1 MRWFPAFNYIEA
13 RMAQAHLFDP
23 LTENIAKFKQTPN
36 EETLSKITQILDG
49 LYVPHNLSLT
59 KSNDNS
65 LIIAYK
71 RYRSYASAVVTFNYL
86 GLGTSKDKYINNSE
100 YSYFDFS
107 NKPVKTEES
116 ENYQYDDY
124 EDYDI
129 EDPYDPYS
137 ATLWNLENNLT
148 VEDEL
153 KLFNISD
160 QELKDNLVFNNDPCG
175 RLRQIFCSEAK
186 ELQYYYDYLLGERR
200 NDIDWRTHT
209 FDDDRVRERIFEYD
223 HCDKDSTFSRR
234 SNQSQTVEQWA
245 QEQTTDKG
253 QAAPVFKLNDETKL
267 CYFQPV
273 ENSKDLLSWVK
284 LCDLFVVHGCLVSF
298 RRELYSKL
306 TRFEVFK
313 NERFGCTLRNF
324 DVNYYNQLREDAI
337 EAVNSFSELSAQV
350 NSSQASDPS
359 FLEKLSTASIML
371 YVRMSRYMDHFEY
384 VLSDVLEYECD
395 INDEY
400 SWSIT
405 CNFFNF
411 YSTYVAMLDNLSQL
425 TTSCVKAS
433 LTHDTNEVCDSISNL
448 AQSYEQE
455 VAKLPIRLYEAC
467 APYSSGFE
475 TAQDI
480 QVKNI
485 DFKSI
490 LQKVFGY
497 RDTLLSSHLP
507 IAAIVSF
514 RDDCSLTNKISHA
527 SDYEGQD
534 FSKILYRIEDNKD
547 IEPLSYLDS
556 FSLTVPTDDSVML
569 AHCLTLAV
577 DNINQFFIRTL
588 KHLGPTK
595 NYLAFDNWYKEDR
608 ELAELLYPKYQEL
621 LTNYNFRDLIYA
633 HKNCFSLLRIIIEHK
648 GFDGVD
654 ADVLSKEPYYASLN
668 DAISETIK
676 AFTFEIRNNQF
687 SEPLG
692 AALVLLDDELVKL
705 SNALINLQ
713 EDLPSEIQSI
723 LDSNTVVFSGVADY
737 NFKKSLHLVN
747 MARQF
752 FNLMLLKQ
760 LNKVELANAAR
771 DVLLLNSY
779 IALKRTA
786 LDCYCYANFETKES
800 FIAHMAYISCVPAV
814 ANFTLPSM
822 FGLEALKHLN
832 ALNGQANKSY
842 DLNEC
847 LSYPMVKEGLNE
859 YLLSQSLAVINYGTM
874 AVACELAI
882 YLCNAKTQKEL
893 KSSFDTINIAI
904 NAIKYIKQTK
914 SIDYLIS
921 KLSIILSEPLHFR
934 DLAQEVLELTQVL
947 AATIT
952 LLAPVSARCQSLSD
966 AEVLQPLQKML
977 EDLLTDPLKVLS
989 EMNLNQDLNKV
1000 ESLFNKDSFYYQA
1013 LSAEHFIESVRY
1025 YEYGPI
1031 GSLHCHIFGIE
1042 IAKLL
1047 SPTPNRVSQVLR
1059 DGRLTN
1065 CAKQSILNLLDK
1077 ETSKLYG
1084 EKLLKGLCCNLTT
1097 VQATTSSRAY
1107 ATDSLISQVLSFLA
1121 ESKTNTFML
1130 NKDMSDNKA
1139 HKADET
1145 LVYFALAEDTVDTV
1159 KTETKPDTSSE
1170 QLTQAENA
1178 VVAAEADAKTDA
1190 KPKAKSKSTRSKA
1203 KKADTSS
1210 EDLAQAES
1218 AVVASETETKADA
1231 KPKAKAKSTRSK
1243 AKKADTSS
1251 EDLDQAESAAV
1262 AAETAAKDDAKPK
1275 ADTKP
1280 KAKSTRS
1287 KAKKADTSSED
1298 LAQAENAVVAAET
1311 AAKDDAKPK
1320 TDSKP
1325 KAKAKSTSSKAKKA
1339 DTSIADGGHEYVLV
1353 DATDYGEDEDFFS
1366 GDTTSDVPLYSNKRD
1381 VLQAIKNSLKA
1392 HREAFDN
1399 AQDQNEKSMISR
1411 RLQIINDFLNK
1422 GIMLARGFHV
1432 SKAKFELFA
1441 EKIESLFLNT
1451 LHQGMKYQDVRA
1463 LTEIMLLFLQ
1473 YIELSQGA
1481 RNFNNGLSYLAKV
1494 KFEYIV
1500 SVIEP

>member
-36 EETLSKITQILDG
+36 EETLFKITQILDS

-137 ATLWNLENNLT
+137 ATLWDLENNLT

-153 KLFNISD
+153 KLFNITN

-186 ELQYYYDYLLGERR
+186 ELQYYYDYLLSERR

-223 HCDKDSTFSRR
+223 HCDKDSDFDEE

-245 QEQTTDKG
+245 QEQTTLKG
-253 QAAPVFKLNDETKL
+253 QEVPVFKLNDETKL

-337 EAVNSFSELSAQV
+337 AAVNSFNELSAQV

-359 FLEKLSTASIML
+359 FLQKLSTASIML
-371 YVRMSRYMDHFEY
+371 YTRMSRYMDHFEY

-405 CNFFNF
+405 CNFFNY
-411 YSTYVAMLDNLSQL
+411 YSTYVAMLDKLSQL
-425 TTSCVKAS
+425 TMSCVKAS
-433 LTHDTNEVCDSISNL
+433 LTHDTNEVCDCISSL

-507 IAAIVSF
+507 IAATVSF
-514 RDDCSLTNKISHA
+514 KDDCSLTNKISHS

-534 FSKILYRIEDNKD
+534 FSKILYLIEDNKD

-621 LTNYNFRDLIYA
+621 LTNYNFRDLIQA

-668 DAISETIK
+668 DTISETIK
-676 AFTFEIRNNQF
+676 AFTFEIRNNHF

-760 LNKVELANAAR
+760 LNQVELANAAL

-842 DLNEC
+842 ELNEC
-847 LSYPMVKEGLNE
+847 LGYPMVKEGLNE

-893 KSSFDTINIAI
+893 KSSFDTINIVI

-914 SIDYLIS
+914 NIDYLIS

-934 DLAQEVLELTQVL
+934 DLAQEVLELAQVL

-989 EMNLNQDLNKV
+989 EMNINQDLNKV
-1000 ESLFNKDSFYYQA
+1000 DIFGELSLFNKDSCYYQA
-1013 LSAEHFIESVRY
+1013 LSAEHFIESVRH

-1047 SPTPNRVSQVLR
+1047 SPTPNRVSPVLR

-1077 ETSKLYG
+1077 ETSELNK

-1097 VQATTSSRAY
+1097 VPATTSSRTY

-1121 ESKTNTFML
+1121 ESKTNTFKL
-1130 NKDMSDNKA
+1130 NKA

-1159 KTETKPDTSSE
+1159 ETKTKPDTSSE
-1170 QLTQAENA
+1170 DLAQAENA
-1178 VVAAEADAKTDA
+1178 VIAAETEAKADA
-1190 KPKAKSKSTRSKA
+1190 KPKANAKTKSTRSKA

-1210 EDLAQAES
+1210 EDLAQAEN
-1218 AVVASETETKADA
+1218 AVIAAETAAKADSKPKAKAKSTRSKAKKADATSDDLTQAENAAVASETAAKADA

-1251 EDLDQAESAAV
+1251 EDLAQAESAAV
-1262 AAETAAKDDAKPK
+1262 AADTAANDDVKPK
-1275 ADTKP
+1275 ADSKP
-1280 KAKSTRS
+1280 KAKAKSTRS
-1287 KAKKADTSSED
+1287 KAKKADTSS
-1298 LAQAENAVVAAET
+1298 
-1311 AAKDDAKPK
+1311 
-1320 TDSKP
+1320 
-1325 KAKAKSTSSKAKKA
+1325 
-1339 DTSIADGGHEYVLV
+1339 ADGGHEYVLV

-1366 GDTTSDVPLYSNKRD
+1366 GETTSDVPLYSNKRD
-1381 VLQAIKNSLKA
+1381 VLQAMKSFFKA
-1392 HREAFDN
+1392 HRAAFDN

-1441 EKIESLFLNT
+1441 EKIENLFLNT
-1451 LHQGMKYQDVRA
+1451 LYQGMKYQDVRA

-1473 YIELSQGA
+1473 YIELSQGD
-1481 RNFNNGLSYLAKV
+1481 RNFNNGLYYLAKAKV
-1494 KFEYIV
+1494 EYIV
-1500 SVIEP
+1500 SAIEP

>member
-23 LTENIAKFKQTPN
+23 LTENIVKFKQTPN
-36 EETLSKITQILDG
+36 EETLFKITQILDS

-71 RYRSYASAVVTFNYL
+71 RYRSYASAVVIFNYL

-137 ATLWNLENNLT
+137 ATLWDLENNLT

-223 HCDKDSTFSRR
+223 RCDKDSTFSRR
-234 SNQSQTVEQWA
+234 SNQSQTVAQWA

-337 EAVNSFSELSAQV
+337 AAVNSFNELSAQV

-507 IAAIVSF
+507 IAATVSF
-514 RDDCSLTNKISHA
+514 KDDCSLTNKISHA

-595 NYLAFDNWYKEDR
+595 NYLAFDNWYQEDR

-621 LTNYNFRDLIYA
+621 LTNYNFRDLIYS

-648 GFDGVD
+648 GLDGVD

-676 AFTFEIRNNQF
+676 AFTFEIRNNHF

-760 LNKVELANAAR
+760 LNQVELANDAR

-842 DLNEC
+842 ELNEC
-847 LSYPMVKEGLNE
+847 LGYPMVKEGLNE

-893 KSSFDTINIAI
+893 KSSFDTINMAI

-914 SIDYLIS
+914 NIAYLIS

-934 DLAQEVLELTQVL
+934 DLAQEVLELAQVL

-989 EMNLNQDLNKV
+989 DMNLNQDLNKF
-1000 ESLFNKDSFYYQA
+1000 ESLFNKDSCYYQA

-1077 ETSKLYG
+1077 ETSELNK

-1097 VQATTSSRAY
+1097 VPATTSSRTY
-1107 ATDSLISQVLSFLA
+1107 ATDSLLSQVLSFLA

-1145 LVYFALAEDTVDTV
+1145 LVYFAIAEDTVDTV
-1159 KTETKPDTSSE
+1159 KTETKPDTSNE
-1170 QLTQAENA
+1170 DLAQAESA
-1178 VVAAEADAKTDA
+1178 AVAAETAAKADT
-1190 KPKAKSKSTRSKA
+1190 KPKAKAKSTRSKA

-1218 AVVASETETKADA
+1218 AAVAAETAAKADA

-1251 EDLDQAESAAV
+1251 D
-1262 AAETAAKDDAKPK
+1262 
-1275 ADTKP
+1275 
-1280 KAKSTRS
+1280 
-1287 KAKKADTSSED
+1287 D
-1298 LAQAENAVVAAET
+1298 LATAENAVVASET
-1311 AAKDDAKPK
+1311 EAKADAKPK
-1320 TDSKP
+1320 ADSKP

-1366 GDTTSDVPLYSNKRD
+1366 VDTTADVQVYSNKRD

>member
-36 EETLSKITQILDG
+36 EETLFKITQILDG

-71 RYRSYASAVVTFNYL
+71 RYRSYASAVVIFNYL

-137 ATLWNLENNLT
+137 ATLWDLENNLT

-153 KLFNISD
+153 KLFNITN

-200 NDIDWRTHT
+200 NDIDWRAHT
-209 FDDDRVRERIFEYD
+209 FNDDRVRERIFEYD
-223 HCDKDSTFSRR
+223 RCDKDSTFSRR

-253 QAAPVFKLNDETKL
+253 QSAPVFKLNDEAKL
-267 CYFQPV
+267 CYFQPM
-273 ENSKDLLSWVK
+273 ENSEDLLSWVK

-425 TTSCVKAS
+425 TMSCVKAS

-507 IAAIVSF
+507 IAATVSF
-514 RDDCSLTNKISHA
+514 KDDCFLTNKISHA

-534 FSKILYRIEDNKD
+534 FSKILYLIEDNKD

-621 LTNYNFRDLIYA
+621 LTNYNFRDS
-633 HKNCFSLLRIIIEHK
+633 H
-648 GFDGVD
+648 
-654 ADVLSKEPYYASLN
+654 
-668 DAISETIK
+668 
-676 AFTFEIRNNQF
+676 
-687 SEPLG
+687 
-692 AALVLLDDELVKL
+692 
-705 SNALINLQ
+705 
-713 EDLPSEIQSI
+713 
-723 LDSNTVVFSGVADY
+723 
-737 NFKKSLHLVN
+737 
-747 MARQF
+747 
-752 FNLMLLKQ
+752 
-760 LNKVELANAAR
+760 
-771 DVLLLNSY
+771 
-779 IALKRTA
+779 
-786 LDCYCYANFETKES
+786 
-800 FIAHMAYISCVPAV
+800 
-814 ANFTLPSM
+814 
-822 FGLEALKHLN
+822 
-832 ALNGQANKSY
+832 
-842 DLNEC
+842 
-847 LSYPMVKEGLNE
+847 
-859 YLLSQSLAVINYGTM
+859 
-874 AVACELAI
+874 
-882 YLCNAKTQKEL
+882 
-893 KSSFDTINIAI
+893 
-904 NAIKYIKQTK
+904 
-914 SIDYLIS
+914 
-921 KLSIILSEPLHFR
+921 ILS
-934 DLAQEVLELTQVL
+934 
-947 AATIT
+947 
-952 LLAPVSARCQSLSD
+952 
-966 AEVLQPLQKML
+966 
-977 EDLLTDPLKVLS
+977 
-989 EMNLNQDLNKV
+989 
-1000 ESLFNKDSFYYQA
+1000 
-1013 LSAEHFIESVRY
+1013 
-1025 YEYGPI
+1025 
-1031 GSLHCHIFGIE
+1031 
-1042 IAKLL
+1042 
-1047 SPTPNRVSQVLR
+1047 
-1059 DGRLTN
+1059 
-1065 CAKQSILNLLDK
+1065 
-1077 ETSKLYG
+1077 
-1084 EKLLKGLCCNLTT
+1084 
-1097 VQATTSSRAY
+1097 
-1107 ATDSLISQVLSFLA
+1107 
-1121 ESKTNTFML
+1121 
-1130 NKDMSDNKA
+1130 
-1139 HKADET
+1139 
-1145 LVYFALAEDTVDTV
+1145 
-1159 KTETKPDTSSE
+1159 
-1170 QLTQAENA
+1170 
-1178 VVAAEADAKTDA
+1178 
-1190 KPKAKSKSTRSKA
+1190 
-1203 KKADTSS
+1203 
-1210 EDLAQAES
+1210 
-1218 AVVASETETKADA
+1218 
-1231 KPKAKAKSTRSK
+1231 
-1243 AKKADTSS
+1243 
-1251 EDLDQAESAAV
+1251 
-1262 AAETAAKDDAKPK
+1262 
-1275 ADTKP
+1275 
-1280 KAKSTRS
+1280 
-1287 KAKKADTSSED
+1287 
-1298 LAQAENAVVAAET
+1298 
-1311 AAKDDAKPK
+1311 
-1320 TDSKP
+1320 
-1325 KAKAKSTSSKAKKA
+1325 
-1339 DTSIADGGHEYVLV
+1339 
-1353 DATDYGEDEDFFS
+1353 
-1366 GDTTSDVPLYSNKRD
+1366 
-1381 VLQAIKNSLKA
+1381 
-1392 HREAFDN
+1392 
-1399 AQDQNEKSMISR
+1399 
-1411 RLQIINDFLNK
+1411 
-1422 GIMLARGFHV
+1422 
-1432 SKAKFELFA
+1432 
-1441 EKIESLFLNT
+1441 
-1451 LHQGMKYQDVRA
+1451 
-1463 LTEIMLLFLQ
+1463 
-1473 YIELSQGA
+1473 
-1481 RNFNNGLSYLAKV
+1481 
-1494 KFEYIV
+1494 
-1500 SVIEP
+1500 

>member
-23 LTENIAKFKQTPN
+23 LTENIVKFKQTPN
-36 EETLSKITQILDG
+36 EETLFKITQILDG

-71 RYRSYASAVVTFNYL
+71 RYRSYASAVVIFNYL

-137 ATLWNLENNLT
+137 ATLWDLENNLT

-153 KLFNISD
+153 KLFNITN

-223 HCDKDSTFSRR
+223 HCDKDSTFSCR

-253 QAAPVFKLNDETKL
+253 QEVPVFKLNDETKL
-267 CYFQPV
+267 CYFQPM
-273 ENSKDLLSWVK
+273 ENSEDLLSWVK

-337 EAVNSFSELSAQV
+337 AAVNSFNELSAQV

-359 FLEKLSTASIML
+359 FLQKLSTASIML

-411 YSTYVAMLDNLSQL
+411 YSTYVAMLDKLSQL

-433 LTHDTNEVCDSISNL
+433 LTHDTNEVCDCISSL

-507 IAAIVSF
+507 IAATVSF

-595 NYLAFDNWYKEDR
+595 NYLAFDNWYQEDR

-648 GFDGVD
+648 GLDGVN

-676 AFTFEIRNNQF
+676 AFTFEIRNNHF

-847 LSYPMVKEGLNE
+847 LGYPMVKEGLNE

-874 AVACELAI
+874 AIACELAI

-914 SIDYLIS
+914 NIDYLIS

-966 AEVLQPLQKML
+966 ADVLQPLQKML

-1077 ETSKLYG
+1077 ETSELNK

-1097 VQATTSSRAY
+1097 VPATTSSRTY
-1107 ATDSLISQVLSFLA
+1107 ATDSLLSQVLSFLA

-1145 LVYFALAEDTVDTV
+1145 LVYFALAEDTMDTV
-1159 KTETKPDTSSE
+1159 ETETKPDTS
-1170 QLTQAENA
+1170 N
-1178 VVAAEADAKTDA
+1178 
-1190 KPKAKSKSTRSKA
+1190 
-1203 KKADTSS
+1203 
-1210 EDLAQAES
+1210 EDLA
-1218 AVVASETETKADA
+1218 
-1231 KPKAKAKSTRSK
+1231 
-1243 AKKADTSS
+1243 
-1251 EDLDQAESAAV
+1251 QAESAAV
-1262 AAETAAKDDAKPK
+1262 AAETAAK

-1280 KAKSTRS
+1280 KAKAKAKSTRS

-1325 KAKAKSTSSKAKKA
+1325 KAKAKSTRSKAKKA

>member
-1 MRWFPAFNYIEA
+1 
-13 RMAQAHLFDP
+13 
-23 LTENIAKFKQTPN
+23 
-36 EETLSKITQILDG
+36 
-49 LYVPHNLSLT
+49 
-59 KSNDNS
+59 
-65 LIIAYK
+65 
-71 RYRSYASAVVTFNYL
+71 
-86 GLGTSKDKYINNSE
+86 
-100 YSYFDFS
+100 
-107 NKPVKTEES
+107 
-116 ENYQYDDY
+116 
-124 EDYDI
+124 
-129 EDPYDPYS
+129 
-137 ATLWNLENNLT
+137 
-148 VEDEL
+148 
-153 KLFNISD
+153 
-160 QELKDNLVFNNDPCG
+160 
-175 RLRQIFCSEAK
+175 
-186 ELQYYYDYLLGERR
+186 
-200 NDIDWRTHT
+200 
-209 FDDDRVRERIFEYD
+209 
-223 HCDKDSTFSRR
+223 
-234 SNQSQTVEQWA
+234 
-245 QEQTTDKG
+245 
-253 QAAPVFKLNDETKL
+253 
-267 CYFQPV
+267 
-273 ENSKDLLSWVK
+273 
-284 LCDLFVVHGCLVSF
+284 
-298 RRELYSKL
+298 
-306 TRFEVFK
+306 
-313 NERFGCTLRNF
+313 
-324 DVNYYNQLREDAI
+324 
-337 EAVNSFSELSAQV
+337 
-350 NSSQASDPS
+350 
-359 FLEKLSTASIML
+359 ML
-371 YVRMSRYMDHFEY
+371 YARMSRYMDHFEY

-395 INDEY
+395 INEEY

-411 YSTYVAMLDNLSQL
+411 YSTYVAMLDKLSQL

-433 LTHDTNEVCDSISNL
+433 LTHDTNEVCDCISSL

-490 LQKVFGY
+490 LQKIFGY

-507 IAAIVSF
+507 IAATVSF
-514 RDDCSLTNKISHA
+514 KDDCSFINKISHA

-534 FSKILYRIEDNKD
+534 FCKILYRIEDNKA

-668 DAISETIK
+668 DTISETIK
-676 AFTFEIRNNQF
+676 AFTFEIRNNHF

-752 FNLMLLKQ
+752 LNLMLLKQ
-760 LNKVELANAAR
+760 LNQVELANAAR

-832 ALNGQANKSY
+832 ALNGQANNSY
-842 DLNEC
+842 GINEC
-847 LSYPMVKEGLNE
+847 LGYPMVKEGLNE
-859 YLLSQSLAVINYGTM
+859 YLLSKSLAVINYGTM

-904 NAIKYIKQTK
+904 NAIRYIKQTK
-914 SIDYLIS
+914 NIDYLIH
-921 KLSIILSEPLHFR
+921 KFSIILSEPLHFR
-934 DLAQEVLELTQVL
+934 ELAQEVLELAQVL

-966 AEVLQPLQKML
+966 ADVLQPLQKML

-1000 ESLFNKDSFYYQA
+1000 ESLFNKDSCYYQA
-1013 LSAEHFIESVRY
+1013 LSAEHFIESVRH

-1031 GSLHCHIFGIE
+1031 GSLHCHIFGTE

-1047 SPTPNRVSQVLR
+1047 SPTPNRVGPVLQ

-1107 ATDSLISQVLSFLA
+1107 EIDSLLSQVLSSLA

-1170 QLTQAENA
+1170 DLAQAENA
-1178 VVAAEADAKTDA
+1178 VIAAEADAKADA
-1190 KPKAKSKSTRSKA
+1190 KPKA
-1203 KKADTSS
+1203 
-1210 EDLAQAES
+1210 
-1218 AVVASETETKADA
+1218 
-1231 KPKAKAKSTRSK
+1231 KAKAKSTRSK

-1251 EDLDQAESAAV
+1251 DDLATAENAV
-1262 AAETAAKDDAKPK
+1262 VASETEGK
-1275 ADTKP
+1275 ADAKP

-1287 KAKKADTSSED
+1287 KAKKADTSSDDLATAENAAVAAETAAKADARPKAKSTRSKAKKADNSSED
-1298 LAQAENAVVAAET
+1298 LAQAENAVDVAKTESKA
-1311 AAKDDAKPK
+1311 DA
-1320 TDSKP
+1320 KP

-1339 DTSIADGGHEYVLV
+1339 DTSSADGGHEYVLV
-1353 DATDYGEDEDFFS
+1353 DATDYGEE
-1366 GDTTSDVPLYSNKRD
+1366 
-1381 VLQAIKNSLKA
+1381 
-1392 HREAFDN
+1392 
-1399 AQDQNEKSMISR
+1399 
-1411 RLQIINDFLNK
+1411 
-1422 GIMLARGFHV
+1422 
-1432 SKAKFELFA
+1432 
-1441 EKIESLFLNT
+1441 
-1451 LHQGMKYQDVRA
+1451 
-1463 LTEIMLLFLQ
+1463 
-1473 YIELSQGA
+1473 
-1481 RNFNNGLSYLAKV
+1481 
-1494 KFEYIV
+1494 
-1500 SVIEP
+1500 

>member
-59 KSNDNS
+59 KINDNS

-71 RYRSYASAVVTFNYL
+71 RYRSYASAVVIFNYL
-86 GLGTSKDKYINNSE
+86 GLGTSKDKYFNNSE

-137 ATLWNLENNLT
+137 ATLWDLENNLT

-186 ELQYYYDYLLGERR
+186 ELQYYYDYLLSERR

-223 HCDKDSTFSRR
+223 HCDKDSDFDEE

-267 CYFQPV
+267 CYFQPM
-273 ENSKDLLSWVK
+273 ENSEDLLSWVK

-337 EAVNSFSELSAQV
+337 AAVNSFNELSAQV

-359 FLEKLSTASIML
+359 FLQKLSTASIML
-371 YVRMSRYMDHFEY
+371 YTRMSRYMDHFEY

-405 CNFFNF
+405 CNFFNY
-411 YSTYVAMLDNLSQL
+411 YSTYVAMLDKLSQL
-425 TTSCVKAS
+425 TMSCVKAS
-433 LTHDTNEVCDSISNL
+433 LTHDTNEVCDCISSL

-507 IAAIVSF
+507 IAATVSF
-514 RDDCSLTNKISHA
+514 RDDCFLTNKISHA

-534 FSKILYRIEDNKD
+534 FSKILYLIEDNKD

-621 LTNYNFRDLIYA
+621 LTNYNFRDLIYS
-633 HKNCFSLLRIIIEHK
+633 HKKCFSLLRIIIEHK
-648 GFDGVD
+648 GLDGVD

-676 AFTFEIRNNQF
+676 AFTFEIRNNHF

-760 LNKVELANAAR
+760 LNQVELANAAL

-800 FIAHMAYISCVPAV
+800 FIEHMAYISCVPAV

-847 LSYPMVKEGLNE
+847 LGYPMVKEGLNE

-893 KSSFDTINIAI
+893 KSSFDTINMAI

-914 SIDYLIS
+914 NIAYLIS

-934 DLAQEVLELTQVL
+934 DLAQEVLELAQVL

-989 EMNLNQDLNKV
+989 DMNLNQDLNKV
-1000 ESLFNKDSFYYQA
+1000 ESLFNKDSCYYQA

-1047 SPTPNRVSQVLR
+1047 SLTPNRVSPVLR

-1077 ETSKLYG
+1077 ETSELNK

-1097 VQATTSSRAY
+1097 VPATTSSRTY
-1107 ATDSLISQVLSFLA
+1107 ATDSLLSQVLSFLA
-1121 ESKTNTFML
+1121 ESKTNTFKL
-1130 NKDMSDNKA
+1130 NKA

-1159 KTETKPDTSSE
+1159 ETKTKPDTSSE

-1190 KPKAKSKSTRSKA
+1190 TPKAKAKSTRSKA

-1210 EDLAQAES
+1210 EDLAQAEN
-1218 AVVASETETKADA
+1218 AVIAAETAAKADSKPKAKAKSTRSKAKKADATSDDLTQAENAAVASETAAKADA

-1251 EDLDQAESAAV
+1251 EDLAQAESAAV
-1262 AAETAAKDDAKPK
+1262 AADTAANDDVKPK
-1275 ADTKP
+1275 ADSKP
-1280 KAKSTRS
+1280 KAKAKSTRS
-1287 KAKKADTSSED
+1287 KAKKADTSS
-1298 LAQAENAVVAAET
+1298 
-1311 AAKDDAKPK
+1311 
-1320 TDSKP
+1320 
-1325 KAKAKSTSSKAKKA
+1325 
-1339 DTSIADGGHEYVLV
+1339 ADGGHEYVLV

-1366 GDTTSDVPLYSNKRD
+1366 GETTSDVPLYSNKRD
-1381 VLQAIKNSLKA
+1381 VLQAMKSFFKA
-1392 HREAFDN
+1392 HRAAFDN

-1441 EKIESLFLNT
+1441 EKIENLFLNT
-1451 LHQGMKYQDVRA
+1451 LYQGMKYQDVRA

-1473 YIELSQGA
+1473 YIELSQGD
-1481 RNFNNGLSYLAKV
+1481 RNFNNGLYYLAKAKV
-1494 KFEYIV
+1494 EYIV
-1500 SVIEP
+1500 SAIEP

>member
-36 EETLSKITQILDG
+36 EETLFKITQILDG

-137 ATLWNLENNLT
+137 ATLWDLENNLT

-186 ELQYYYDYLLGERR
+186 ELQYYYDYLLSERR

-267 CYFQPV
+267 CYFQPM
-273 ENSKDLLSWVK
+273 ENSEDLLSWVK

-337 EAVNSFSELSAQV
+337 AAVNSFNELSAQV

-359 FLEKLSTASIML
+359 FLQKLSTASIML

-405 CNFFNF
+405 CNFFNY
-411 YSTYVAMLDNLSQL
+411 YSTYVAMLDKLSQL

-621 LTNYNFRDLIYA
+621 LTNYNFRDLIYS

-668 DAISETIK
+668 DGLSETIK
-676 AFTFEIRNNQF
+676 AFTFEIRNNHF

-760 LNKVELANAAR
+760 LNQVELANAAR

-893 KSSFDTINIAI
+893 KSSFDTINIVI

-966 AEVLQPLQKML
+966 ADVLQPLQKML

-1000 ESLFNKDSFYYQA
+1000 ESLFNKDSCYYQA

-1047 SPTPNRVSQVLR
+1047 SPTPNRVSPVLQ

-1077 ETSKLYG
+1077 ETSELNK

-1097 VQATTSSRAY
+1097 VPATTSSRTY
-1107 ATDSLISQVLSFLA
+1107 ATDSLLSQVLSFLA

-1190 KPKAKSKSTRSKA
+1190 TPKAKAKSTRSKA

-1218 AVVASETETKADA
+1218 AVIAAETEGKADA

-1251 EDLDQAESAAV
+1251 EDLAQAESAAV
-1262 AAETAAKDDAKPK
+1262 ADETAAK

-1280 KAKSTRS
+1280 KAKAKSTRS

-1298 LAQAENAVVAAET
+1298 LAQAESAAVAAET

-1325 KAKAKSTSSKAKKA
+1325 KVKAKSTRSKAKKA

-1366 GDTTSDVPLYSNKRD
+1366 VDTTADVQVYSDKRD
-1381 VLQAIKNSLKA
+1381 VLKAMKNFFKA
-1392 HREAFDN
+1392 HRAAFDN

-1411 RLQIINDFLNK
+1411 RLQIINDFLNE

-1451 LHQGMKYQDVRA
+1451 LYQGMKYQDVRA

>member
-71 RYRSYASAVVTFNYL
+71 RYRSYASAVVIFNYL

-137 ATLWNLENNLT
+137 ATLWDLENNLT

-153 KLFNISD
+153 KLFNITN

-223 HCDKDSTFSRR
+223 HCDKDSTFSCR

-253 QAAPVFKLNDETKL
+253 QEVPVFKLNDETKL
-267 CYFQPV
+267 CYFQPM
-273 ENSKDLLSWVK
+273 ENSEDLLSWVK

-337 EAVNSFSELSAQV
+337 TAVNSFSELSAQV

-507 IAAIVSF
+507 IAATVSF
-514 RDDCSLTNKISHA
+514 KDDCSLINKISHA

-668 DAISETIK
+668 DTISETIK
-676 AFTFEIRNNQF
+676 AFTFEIRNNHF

-760 LNKVELANAAR
+760 LNQVELANDAR

-800 FIAHMAYISCVPAV
+800 FIEHMAYISCVPAV

-847 LSYPMVKEGLNE
+847 LGYPMVKEGLNE

-1000 ESLFNKDSFYYQA
+1000 DIFGELSLFNKDSCYYQD
-1013 LSAEHFIESVRY
+1013 LSAEHFIESMRH

-1047 SPTPNRVSQVLR
+1047 SPTPNRVSPVLR

-1077 ETSKLYG
+1077 ETSELNK

-1097 VQATTSSRAY
+1097 VPATTSSRTY

-1121 ESKTNTFML
+1121 ESKTNTFKL
-1130 NKDMSDNKA
+1130 NKA

-1159 KTETKPDTSSE
+1159 ETKTKPDTSSE
-1170 QLTQAENA
+1170 DLAQAENA
-1178 VVAAEADAKTDA
+1178 VIAAETEAKADA
-1190 KPKAKSKSTRSKA
+1190 KPKAKTKSTSSKA

-1210 EDLAQAES
+1210 EGLAQAEN
-1218 AVVASETETKADA
+1218 AAVASETAAKADA

-1251 EDLDQAESAAV
+1251 EDLAQAESAAV

-1275 ADTKP
+1275 ADSKP
-1280 KAKSTRS
+1280 KAKAKAKSTRS
-1287 KAKKADTSSED
+1287 KAKKADTSS
-1298 LAQAENAVVAAET
+1298 
-1311 AAKDDAKPK
+1311 
-1320 TDSKP
+1320 
-1325 KAKAKSTSSKAKKA
+1325 
-1339 DTSIADGGHEYVLV
+1339 ADGGHEYVLV

-1366 GDTTSDVPLYSNKRD
+1366 VDNTADVQVYSDKRD
-1381 VLQAIKNSLKA
+1381 VLKAMKNFFKA
-1392 HREAFDN
+1392 HRAAFDN
-1399 AQDQNEKSMISR
+1399 AQGQNEKSMISR

-1441 EKIESLFLNT
+1441 EKIENLFLNT
-1451 LHQGMKYQDVRA
+1451 LYQGMKYQDVRA

-1473 YIELSQGA
+1473 YIELSQGD
-1481 RNFNNGLSYLAKV
+1481 RNFNNGLYYLAKAKV
-1494 KFEYIV
+1494 EYIV
-1500 SVIEP
+1500 SAIEP

>member
-1 MRWFPAFNYIEA
+1 M
-13 RMAQAHLFDP
+13 
-23 LTENIAKFKQTPN
+23 
-36 EETLSKITQILDG
+36 
-49 LYVPHNLSLT
+49 
-59 KSNDNS
+59 
-65 LIIAYK
+65 
-71 RYRSYASAVVTFNYL
+71 
-86 GLGTSKDKYINNSE
+86 
-100 YSYFDFS
+100 
-107 NKPVKTEES
+107 
-116 ENYQYDDY
+116 
-124 EDYDI
+124 
-129 EDPYDPYS
+129 
-137 ATLWNLENNLT
+137 
-148 VEDEL
+148 
-153 KLFNISD
+153 
-160 QELKDNLVFNNDPCG
+160 
-175 RLRQIFCSEAK
+175 
-186 ELQYYYDYLLGERR
+186 
-200 NDIDWRTHT
+200 
-209 FDDDRVRERIFEYD
+209 
-223 HCDKDSTFSRR
+223 
-234 SNQSQTVEQWA
+234 
-245 QEQTTDKG
+245 
-253 QAAPVFKLNDETKL
+253 
-267 CYFQPV
+267 
-273 ENSKDLLSWVK
+273 
-284 LCDLFVVHGCLVSF
+284 
-298 RRELYSKL
+298 
-306 TRFEVFK
+306 
-313 NERFGCTLRNF
+313 
-324 DVNYYNQLREDAI
+324 
-337 EAVNSFSELSAQV
+337 
-350 NSSQASDPS
+350 
-359 FLEKLSTASIML
+359 
-371 YVRMSRYMDHFEY
+371 
-384 VLSDVLEYECD
+384 
-395 INDEY
+395 
-400 SWSIT
+400 
-405 CNFFNF
+405 
-411 YSTYVAMLDNLSQL
+411 
-425 TTSCVKAS
+425 
-433 LTHDTNEVCDSISNL
+433 
-448 AQSYEQE
+448 
-455 VAKLPIRLYEAC
+455 
-467 APYSSGFE
+467 
-475 TAQDI
+475 
-480 QVKNI
+480 
-485 DFKSI
+485 
-490 LQKVFGY
+490 
-497 RDTLLSSHLP
+497 
-507 IAAIVSF
+507 
-514 RDDCSLTNKISHA
+514 
-527 SDYEGQD
+527 
-534 FSKILYRIEDNKD
+534 
-547 IEPLSYLDS
+547 
-556 FSLTVPTDDSVML
+556 
-569 AHCLTLAV
+569 
-577 DNINQFFIRTL
+577 
-588 KHLGPTK
+588 
-595 NYLAFDNWYKEDR
+595 
-608 ELAELLYPKYQEL
+608 
-621 LTNYNFRDLIYA
+621 
-633 HKNCFSLLRIIIEHK
+633 
-648 GFDGVD
+648 
-654 ADVLSKEPYYASLN
+654 
-668 DAISETIK
+668 
-676 AFTFEIRNNQF
+676 
-687 SEPLG
+687 
-692 AALVLLDDELVKL
+692 
-705 SNALINLQ
+705 
-713 EDLPSEIQSI
+713 
-723 LDSNTVVFSGVADY
+723 
-737 NFKKSLHLVN
+737 HLVN

-752 FNLMLLKQ
+752 LNLMLLKQ
-760 LNKVELANAAR
+760 LNQVELANAAR

-800 FIAHMAYISCVPAV
+800 FIEHMAYISCVPAV

-847 LSYPMVKEGLNE
+847 LGYPMVKEGLNE

-893 KSSFDTINIAI
+893 KSSFDTINMAI

-914 SIDYLIS
+914 NIAYLIS

-934 DLAQEVLELTQVL
+934 DLAQEVLELAQVL

-966 AEVLQPLQKML
+966 ADVLQPLQKML

-1000 ESLFNKDSFYYQA
+1000 DIFGELSLFNKDSCYYQA
-1013 LSAEHFIESVRY
+1013 LSAEHFIESVRH

-1047 SPTPNRVSQVLR
+1047 SPTPNRVSPVLR

-1077 ETSKLYG
+1077 ETSELNK

-1097 VQATTSSRAY
+1097 VPATTSSRTY

-1190 KPKAKSKSTRSKA
+1190 TPKAKAKSTRSKA

-1218 AVVASETETKADA
+1218 AVIAAETAAKADAKPKAKSKSARSKAKKADTSSEDLAQAESAAVAAETAAKDDA

-1251 EDLDQAESAAV
+1251 EDLAQAESAAV
-1262 AAETAAKDDAKPK
+1262 AAETAAKDDVKPK
-1275 ADTKP
+1275 ADSKP
-1280 KAKSTRS
+1280 KAKAKAKSTRS
-1287 KAKKADTSSED
+1287 KAKKADTSS
-1298 LAQAENAVVAAET
+1298 
-1311 AAKDDAKPK
+1311 
-1320 TDSKP
+1320 
-1325 KAKAKSTSSKAKKA
+1325 
-1339 DTSIADGGHEYVLV
+1339 ADGGHEYVLV

-1366 GDTTSDVPLYSNKRD
+1366 VDTTADVQVYSNKRD
-1381 VLQAIKNSLKA
+1381 VLKAMKNSLKA

-1411 RLQIINDFLNK
+1411 RLQIINDFLNE

-1432 SKAKFELFA
+1432 SKAKFELFV

>member
-23 LTENIAKFKQTPN
+23 LTENIVKFKQTPN

-71 RYRSYASAVVTFNYL
+71 RYRSYASAVVIFNYL

-137 ATLWNLENNLT
+137 ATLWDLENNLT

-153 KLFNISD
+153 KLFNITN

-253 QAAPVFKLNDETKL
+253 QEVPVFKLNDETKL
-267 CYFQPV
+267 CYFQPM
-273 ENSKDLLSWVK
+273 ENSEDLLSWVK

-337 EAVNSFSELSAQV
+337 AAVNSFNELSAQV

-359 FLEKLSTASIML
+359 FLQKLSTASIML

-507 IAAIVSF
+507 IAATVSF

-595 NYLAFDNWYKEDR
+595 NYLAFDNWYQEDR

-648 GFDGVD
+648 GLDGVN

-668 DAISETIK
+668 DTISETIK
-676 AFTFEIRNNQF
+676 AFTFEIRNNHF

-760 LNKVELANAAR
+760 LNQVELANAAR

-842 DLNEC
+842 ELNEC
-847 LSYPMVKEGLNE
+847 LGYPMVKEGLNE

-893 KSSFDTINIAI
+893 KSSFDTINMAI

-914 SIDYLIS
+914 NIAYLIS

-989 EMNLNQDLNKV
+989 DMNLNQDLNKV

-1047 SPTPNRVSQVLR
+1047 SPTPNRVSPVLR

-1077 ETSKLYG
+1077 ETSELNK

-1097 VQATTSSRAY
+1097 VPATTSSRTY
-1107 ATDSLISQVLSFLA
+1107 ATDSLLSQVLSFLA

-1145 LVYFALAEDTVDTV
+1145 LVYFALAEDTMDTV
-1159 KTETKPDTSSE
+1159 ETETKPDTSNE
-1170 QLTQAENA
+1170 DLAQAESA
-1178 VVAAEADAKTDA
+1178 AVAAETAAKADT
-1190 KPKAKSKSTRSKA
+1190 KPKAKAKSTRSKA

-1218 AVVASETETKADA
+1218 A
-1231 KPKAKAKSTRSK
+1231 
-1243 AKKADTSS
+1243 
-1251 EDLDQAESAAV
+1251 AV
-1262 AAETAAKDDAKPK
+1262 ADETAAK

-1325 KAKAKSTSSKAKKA
+1325 KAKAKAKSTRSKAKKA

>member
-36 EETLSKITQILDG
+36 EETLFKITQILDG

-59 KSNDNS
+59 KINDNS
-65 LIIAYK
+65 LIFAYK
-71 RYRSYASAVVTFNYL
+71 RYRSYASAVVIFNYL

-137 ATLWNLENNLT
+137 ATLWDLENNLT

-153 KLFNISD
+153 KLFNITN

-223 HCDKDSTFSRR
+223 RCDKDSTFSRR

-253 QAAPVFKLNDETKL
+253 QAAPFFKLNDETKL
-267 CYFQPV
+267 CYFQPM
-273 ENSKDLLSWVK
+273 ENSEDLLSWVK

-433 LTHDTNEVCDSISNL
+433 LTHDTNEVCDCISSL

-497 RDTLLSSHLP
+497 RDTLLNSHLP
-507 IAAIVSF
+507 IAATVSF
-514 RDDCSLTNKISHA
+514 RDDCFLTNKISHA

-534 FSKILYRIEDNKD
+534 FSKILYLIEDNKD

-621 LTNYNFRDLIYA
+621 LTNYNFRDLIQA

-668 DAISETIK
+668 DTISETIK
-676 AFTFEIRNNQF
+676 AFTFEIRNNHF

-752 FNLMLLKQ
+752 LNLMLLKQ
-760 LNKVELANAAR
+760 LNQVELANAAR
-771 DVLLLNSY
+771 DVLLSNSY

-800 FIAHMAYISCVPAV
+800 FIEHMAYISCVPAV

-914 SIDYLIS
+914 NIDYLIS

-934 DLAQEVLELTQVL
+934 DLAQEVLELAQVL

-989 EMNLNQDLNKV
+989 DMNLNQDLNKV

-1077 ETSKLYG
+1077 ETSELNK

-1097 VQATTSSRAY
+1097 VPATTSSRTY
-1107 ATDSLISQVLSFLA
+1107 ATDSLLSQVLSFLA
-1121 ESKTNTFML
+1121 ESKTNTFKL
-1130 NKDMSDNKA
+1130 KIDKADNKA

-1145 LVYFALAEDTVDTV
+1145 LVYFALAEDTMDTV
-1159 KTETKPDTSSE
+1159 ETETKPDTSNE
-1170 QLTQAENA
+1170 DLAQAESA
-1178 VVAAEADAKTDA
+1178 AVAAETAAKADT
-1190 KPKAKSKSTRSKA
+1190 KPKAKAKSTRSKA

-1218 AVVASETETKADA
+1218 AAVAAETAAKDDA

-1251 EDLDQAESAAV
+1251 EDLAQAESAAV
-1262 AAETAAKDDAKPK
+1262 AAETAAKDDVKPK
-1275 ADTKP
+1275 A
-1280 KAKSTRS
+1280 
-1287 KAKKADTSSED
+1287 
-1298 LAQAENAVVAAET
+1298 
-1311 AAKDDAKPK
+1311 
-1320 TDSKP
+1320 DSKP

-1422 GIMLARGFHV
+1422 GIILARGFHV

>member
-23 LTENIAKFKQTPN
+23 LTENIVKFKQTPN

-153 KLFNISD
+153 KLFNITN

-223 HCDKDSTFSRR
+223 HCDKDSTFSCR

-359 FLEKLSTASIML
+359 FLQKLSTASIML

-405 CNFFNF
+405 SNFFNF

-497 RDTLLSSHLP
+497 RDNLLSSHLP
-507 IAAIVSF
+507 IAATVSF
-514 RDDCSLTNKISHA
+514 NDDCSLINKISHA

-595 NYLAFDNWYKEDR
+595 NYLAFDNWYQEDR

-668 DAISETIK
+668 DTISETIK
-676 AFTFEIRNNQF
+676 AFTFEIRNNHF

-800 FIAHMAYISCVPAV
+800 FIEHMAYISCVPAV

-893 KSSFDTINIAI
+893 KSSFDTINMAI

-914 SIDYLIS
+914 NIAYLIS

-1047 SPTPNRVSQVLR
+1047 SPTPNRVSPVLR

-1107 ATDSLISQVLSFLA
+1107 ATDSLISQVLSLLA

-1178 VVAAEADAKTDA
+1178 VVAAEADAKADA

-1218 AVVASETETKADA
+1218 AVIAAETEGKADA

-1251 EDLDQAESAAV
+1251 EDLAQAESAAV

-1275 ADTKP
+1275 A

-1298 LAQAENAVVAAET
+1298 LAQAESAAVAAET
-1311 AAKDDAKPK
+1311 AAKDDVKPK
-1320 TDSKP
+1320 ADSKP

-1451 LHQGMKYQDVRA
+1451 LYQGMKYQDVRA

>member
-36 EETLSKITQILDG
+36 EETLSKITQILDS

-59 KSNDNS
+59 KSNDSS

-137 ATLWNLENNLT
+137 ATLWDLENNLT

-153 KLFNISD
+153 KLFNITN

-223 HCDKDSTFSRR
+223 HCDIDSTFSRR

-267 CYFQPV
+267 CYFQPM
-273 ENSKDLLSWVK
+273 ENSEDLLSWVK

-337 EAVNSFSELSAQV
+337 AAVNSFNELSAQV

-359 FLEKLSTASIML
+359 FLQKLSTASIML
-371 YVRMSRYMDHFEY
+371 YTRMSRYMDHFEY

-405 CNFFNF
+405 CNFFNY

-480 QVKNI
+480 QVMNI

-497 RDTLLSSHLP
+497 RDTLLCSHLP
-507 IAAIVSF
+507 IAATVSF
-514 RDDCSLTNKISHA
+514 KDDCSLINKISHA

-534 FSKILYRIEDNKD
+534 FSKILYLIEDNKD

-621 LTNYNFRDLIYA
+621 LTNYNFRDLIQA

-648 GFDGVD
+648 GLDGVD

-668 DAISETIK
+668 DTISETLE
-676 AFTFEIRNNQF
+676 AFTFEIRNNHF

-752 FNLMLLKQ
+752 LNLMLLKQ
-760 LNKVELANAAR
+760 LNQVELANASR

-847 LSYPMVKEGLNE
+847 LGYPMVKEGLNE
-859 YLLSQSLAVINYGTM
+859 YLLSKSLAVINYGTM

-893 KSSFDTINIAI
+893 KSSFDTINMAI

-914 SIDYLIS
+914 NIDYLIG

-934 DLAQEVLELTQVL
+934 DLAQEVLELAQVL

-1000 ESLFNKDSFYYQA
+1000 DIFGELSLFNKDSCYYQD
-1013 LSAEHFIESVRY
+1013 LSAEHFIESVRH

-1047 SPTPNRVSQVLR
+1047 SPTPNRVSPVLR

-1077 ETSKLYG
+1077 ETSELNK

-1097 VQATTSSRAY
+1097 VPATTSSRTY

-1121 ESKTNTFML
+1121 ESKTNTFKL
-1130 NKDMSDNKA
+1130 NKA

-1159 KTETKPDTSSE
+1159 ETKTKPDTSSE
-1170 QLTQAENA
+1170 DLAQAENA
-1178 VVAAEADAKTDA
+1178 VIAAETEAKADA

-1203 KKADTSS
+1203 KKADATSD
-1210 EDLAQAES
+1210 DLTQAEN
-1218 AVVASETETKADA
+1218 AAVASETAAKADA

-1251 EDLDQAESAAV
+1251 EDLAQAESAAV

-1275 ADTKP
+1275 AD
-1280 KAKSTRS
+1280 
-1287 KAKKADTSSED
+1287 
-1298 LAQAENAVVAAET
+1298 
-1311 AAKDDAKPK
+1311 
-1320 TDSKP
+1320 SKP

-1339 DTSIADGGHEYVLV
+1339 DTSSADGGHEYVLV

-1366 GDTTSDVPLYSNKRD
+1366 VDNTADVQVYSDKRD
-1381 VLQAIKNSLKA
+1381 VLKAMKNFFKA
-1392 HREAFDN
+1392 HRAAFDN
-1399 AQDQNEKSMISR
+1399 AQGQNEKSMISR
-1411 RLQIINDFLNK
+1411 RLQIINDFLNE

-1441 EKIESLFLNT
+1441 EKIENLFLNT
-1451 LHQGMKYQDVRA
+1451 LYQGMKYQDVRA

-1473 YIELSQGA
+1473 YIELSQGD
-1481 RNFNNGLSYLAKV
+1481 RNFNNGLYYLAKAKV
-1494 KFEYIV
+1494 EYIV
-1500 SVIEP
+1500 SAIEP

>member
-1 MRWFPAFNYIEA
+1 
-13 RMAQAHLFDP
+13 
-23 LTENIAKFKQTPN
+23 
-36 EETLSKITQILDG
+36 
-49 LYVPHNLSLT
+49 
-59 KSNDNS
+59 
-65 LIIAYK
+65 
-71 RYRSYASAVVTFNYL
+71 
-86 GLGTSKDKYINNSE
+86 
-100 YSYFDFS
+100 
-107 NKPVKTEES
+107 
-116 ENYQYDDY
+116 
-124 EDYDI
+124 
-129 EDPYDPYS
+129 
-137 ATLWNLENNLT
+137 
-148 VEDEL
+148 
-153 KLFNISD
+153 
-160 QELKDNLVFNNDPCG
+160 
-175 RLRQIFCSEAK
+175 
-186 ELQYYYDYLLGERR
+186 
-200 NDIDWRTHT
+200 
-209 FDDDRVRERIFEYD
+209 
-223 HCDKDSTFSRR
+223 
-234 SNQSQTVEQWA
+234 
-245 QEQTTDKG
+245 
-253 QAAPVFKLNDETKL
+253 
-267 CYFQPV
+267 
-273 ENSKDLLSWVK
+273 
-284 LCDLFVVHGCLVSF
+284 
-298 RRELYSKL
+298 
-306 TRFEVFK
+306 
-313 NERFGCTLRNF
+313 
-324 DVNYYNQLREDAI
+324 
-337 EAVNSFSELSAQV
+337 
-350 NSSQASDPS
+350 
-359 FLEKLSTASIML
+359 
-371 YVRMSRYMDHFEY
+371 
-384 VLSDVLEYECD
+384 
-395 INDEY
+395 
-400 SWSIT
+400 
-405 CNFFNF
+405 
-411 YSTYVAMLDNLSQL
+411 
-425 TTSCVKAS
+425 
-433 LTHDTNEVCDSISNL
+433 
-448 AQSYEQE
+448 
-455 VAKLPIRLYEAC
+455 
-467 APYSSGFE
+467 
-475 TAQDI
+475 
-480 QVKNI
+480 
-485 DFKSI
+485 
-490 LQKVFGY
+490 
-497 RDTLLSSHLP
+497 
-507 IAAIVSF
+507 
-514 RDDCSLTNKISHA
+514 
-527 SDYEGQD
+527 
-534 FSKILYRIEDNKD
+534 
-547 IEPLSYLDS
+547 
-556 FSLTVPTDDSVML
+556 ML

-859 YLLSQSLAVINYGTM
+859 YLLSKSLAVINYGTM

-893 KSSFDTINIAI
+893 KSSFDTINIVI

-1000 ESLFNKDSFYYQA
+1000 ESLFNKDSCYYQA
-1013 LSAEHFIESVRY
+1013 LSAEHFIESVRH

-1031 GSLHCHIFGIE
+1031 GSLHCHIFGVE

-1047 SPTPNRVSQVLR
+1047 SPTPNRVSPVLR

-1107 ATDSLISQVLSFLA
+1107 ATDSLISQVLSLLA

-1145 LVYFALAEDTVDTV
+1145 LVNFALAEDTVDTV

-1190 KPKAKSKSTRSKA
+1190 TPKAKAKSTRSKA

-1218 AVVASETETKADA
+1218 AVIAAETAAKADA
-1231 KPKAKAKSTRSK
+1231 KPKAKSKSARSK

-1251 EDLDQAESAAV
+1251 DDLATAENAV
-1262 AAETAAKDDAKPK
+1262 VADETAAN

-1298 LAQAENAVVAAET
+1298 LAQAESAAVAAET

-1325 KAKAKSTSSKAKKA
+1325 KAKAKAKSTSSKAKKA

>member
-36 EETLSKITQILDG
+36 EETLFKITQILDG

-137 ATLWNLENNLT
+137 ATLWDLENNLT

-153 KLFNISD
+153 KLFNITN

-223 HCDKDSTFSRR
+223 HCDKDSTFSCR

-267 CYFQPV
+267 CYFQPM

-337 EAVNSFSELSAQV
+337 AAVNSFSELSAQV

-359 FLEKLSTASIML
+359 FLQKLSTASIML

-405 CNFFNF
+405 SNFFNF

-595 NYLAFDNWYKEDR
+595 NYLAFDNWYQEDR
-608 ELAELLYPKYQEL
+608 ELAELIYPKYQEL
-621 LTNYNFRDLIYA
+621 LTNYNFRDLIQA

-648 GFDGVD
+648 GLDGVD

-668 DAISETIK
+668 DTISETIK
-676 AFTFEIRNNQF
+676 AFTFEIRNNHF

-723 LDSNTVVFSGVADY
+723 LDSNTAVFSGVADY

-760 LNKVELANAAR
+760 LNQVELANAAR

-800 FIAHMAYISCVPAV
+800 FIEHMAYISCVPAV

-842 DLNEC
+842 ELNEC
-847 LSYPMVKEGLNE
+847 LGYPMVKEGLNE

-893 KSSFDTINIAI
+893 KSSFDTINIVI

-914 SIDYLIS
+914 NIDYLIS
-921 KLSIILSEPLHFR
+921 NLSIILSEPLHFR

-989 EMNLNQDLNKV
+989 DMNLNQDLNKV
-1000 ESLFNKDSFYYQA
+1000 DICGELSLFNKDSCYYQA
-1013 LSAEHFIESVRY
+1013 LSAEHFIESVRH

-1047 SPTPNRVSQVLR
+1047 SPTPNRVSPVLR

-1097 VQATTSSRAY
+1097 VQATISSRAY

-1121 ESKTNTFML
+1121 ESKTNTFKL
-1130 NKDMSDNKA
+1130 KIDKADN
-1139 HKADET
+1139 KADET

-1178 VVAAEADAKTDA
+1178 VVAAEADAKADA
-1190 KPKAKSKSTRSKA
+1190 KPKAKAKSTRSKA

-1218 AVVASETETKADA
+1218 AAVAAEAAAKADA

-1251 EDLDQAESAAV
+1251 EDLAQAESAAV
-1262 AAETAAKDDAKPK
+1262 ADETAAK

-1325 KAKAKSTSSKAKKA
+1325 KAKAKSTRSKAKKA

>member
-23 LTENIAKFKQTPN
+23 LTESFAKFKQTPN
-36 EETLSKITQILDG
+36 EETLFKITQILDS

-71 RYRSYASAVVTFNYL
+71 SYRSYASAVVIFNYL
-86 GLGTSKDKYINNSE
+86 GLGNSRSNYINSSE
-100 YSYFDFS
+100 YSYSDFS
-107 NKPVKTEES
+107 NKPVQAEES
-116 ENYQYDDY
+116 ENYEYDDY
-124 EDYDI
+124 ED
-129 EDPYDPYS
+129 PYDPES
-137 ATLWNLENNLT
+137 APLWNLENMLS

-153 KLFNISD
+153 KLFNITD
-160 QELKDNLVFNNDPCG
+160 QELKDNLVFNNDLCG
-175 RLRQIFCSEAK
+175 RLRQIFCSEAS
-186 ELQYYYDYLLGERR
+186 ELQYTHDFSLGEKGSDEFWCDASF
-200 NDIDWRTHT
+200 NDETA
-209 FDDDRVRERIFEYD
+209 RVNIFEYD
-223 HCDKDSTFSRR
+223 RCDEDSDFDEE

-267 CYFQPV
+267 CYFQPM

-298 RRELYSKL
+298 RREFYSKL
-306 TRFEVFK
+306 TRLEVFK
-313 NERFGCTLRNF
+313 NERYGCTLRNL

-337 EAVNSFSELSAQV
+337 EAANSFNELSAQV

-359 FLEKLSTASIML
+359 FLQKLSTASIML
-371 YVRMSRYMDHFEY
+371 YARMSRYMDHFEY

-411 YSTYVAMLDNLSQL
+411 YSTYVAMLDKLSQL

-433 LTHDTNEVCDSISNL
+433 LTHDTNEVCDCISSL

-507 IAAIVSF
+507 IAATVSF
-514 RDDCSLTNKISHA
+514 KDNCSFINKISHA

-534 FSKILYRIEDNKD
+534 FSKTLYRIEDNKAM
-547 IEPLSYLDS
+547 EPLSYLDS
-556 FSLTVPTDDSVML
+556 FSLTVPTDDSVIL

-595 NYLAFDNWYKEDR
+595 NYLAFDNWYQEDR

-621 LTNYNFRDLIYA
+621 LTNYNFRDLINS

-648 GFDGVD
+648 GLDGVD

-668 DAISETIK
+668 DTISETIK
-676 AFTFEIRNNQF
+676 AFTFEIRNNHF

-692 AALVLLDDELVKL
+692 AALVLLDNELVKL

-723 LDSNTVVFSGVADY
+723 LDSNTVVLSGVADY
-737 NFKKSLHLVN
+737 NFKKSLQLLN
-747 MARQF
+747 MAKQF
-752 FNLMLLKQ
+752 YNFMLLKQ
-760 LNKVELANAAR
+760 LNQVELANAAR

-800 FIAHMAYISCVPAV
+800 FIEHMAYISCVPAV

-847 LSYPMVKEGLNE
+847 LGYPMVKEGLNE

-893 KSSFDTINIAI
+893 KSSFDTINIVI

-914 SIDYLIS
+914 NIDYLFS

-934 DLAQEVLELTQVL
+934 DLAQEVLELAQVL

-1013 LSAEHFIESVRY
+1013 LSAEHFIESVRH

-1047 SPTPNRVSQVLR
+1047 SPTPNRVSPVLQ

-1077 ETSKLYG
+1077 ETSELNK

-1121 ESKTNTFML
+1121 ESKTNTFKL
-1130 NKDMSDNKA
+1130 NKDKSDNKA

-1159 KTETKPDTSSE
+1159 KTETRPDTSSE

-1178 VVAAEADAKTDA
+1178 VVAAEAEA
-1190 KPKAKSKSTRSKA
+1190 
-1203 KKADTSS
+1203 
-1210 EDLAQAES
+1210 
-1218 AVVASETETKADA
+1218 KADA

-1243 AKKADTSS
+1243 AKKADISS
-1251 EDLDQAESAAV
+1251 DDLAQAENAVV
-1262 AAETAAKDDAKPK
+1262 AAETEAK

-1280 KAKSTRS
+1280 KAKAKSNRS

-1311 AAKDDAKPK
+1311 EAKADA
-1320 TDSKP
+1320 KP
-1325 KAKAKSTSSKAKKA
+1325 KAKAKSTRSKAKKADATSDDLAQAENAVVAAKTEAKADAKPKAKAKSTRSKAKKA
-1339 DTSIADGGHEYVLV
+1339 DTSSADGGHEYVLV

-1366 GDTTSDVPLYSNKRD
+1366 GETTSDVPLYSNKRD
-1381 VLQAIKNSLKA
+1381 VLQAMKSFFKA
-1392 HREAFDN
+1392 HRAAFDN

-1441 EKIESLFLNT
+1441 EKIENLFWNT
-1451 LHQGMKYQDVRA
+1451 LYQGMKYQDVRA

-1473 YIELSQGA
+1473 YIELSQGD
-1481 RNFNNGLSYLAKV
+1481 RNFNNGLYYLAKA
-1494 KFEYIV
+1494 KLEYIV

>member
-186 ELQYYYDYLLGERR
+186 ELQYYYDYLLSERR
-200 NDIDWRTHT
+200 NDIDWRAHT
-209 FDDDRVRERIFEYD
+209 FNDDRVRERIFEYD
-223 HCDKDSTFSRR
+223 RCDKDSTFSRR

-337 EAVNSFSELSAQV
+337 AAVNSFNELSAQV

-405 CNFFNF
+405 CNFFNY

-497 RDTLLSSHLP
+497 RDNLLCSHLP
-507 IAAIVSF
+507 IAATVSF
-514 RDDCSLTNKISHA
+514 KDDCSLTNKISHA

-534 FSKILYRIEDNKD
+534 FSKILYCIEDNKD

-654 ADVLSKEPYYASLN
+654 ADVLYKEPYYASLN
-668 DAISETIK
+668 DTISETLE
-676 AFTFEIRNNQF
+676 AFTFEIRNNHF

-800 FIAHMAYISCVPAV
+800 FIEHMAYISCVPAV
-814 ANFTLPSM
+814 ANFTLPSI

-832 ALNGQANKSY
+832 ALNGQANNSY
-842 DLNEC
+842 GINEC
-847 LSYPMVKEGLNE
+847 LGYPMVKEGLNE
-859 YLLSQSLAVINYGTM
+859 YLLSKSLAVINYGTM

-893 KSSFDTINIAI
+893 NSSFDNINIAI
-904 NAIKYIKQTK
+904 NAIKYIKQTTN
-914 SIDYLIS
+914 IDYLIG

-934 DLAQEVLELTQVL
+934 DLAQEVLELAQVL

-966 AEVLQPLQKML
+966 ADVLQPLQKML

-1000 ESLFNKDSFYYQA
+1000 DICGELSLFNKDSCYYQA
-1013 LSAEHFIESVRY
+1013 LSAEHFIESVRH

-1047 SPTPNRVSQVLR
+1047 SPTPNRVSPVLR

-1065 CAKQSILNLLDK
+1065 CAKQSIINLLDK
-1077 ETSKLYG
+1077 ETSKLNK

-1097 VQATTSSRAY
+1097 VQATTSSRTY
-1107 ATDSLISQVLSFLA
+1107 EIDSLISQVLSFLA

-1130 NKDMSDNKA
+1130 NKA

-1170 QLTQAENA
+1170 ELAQAENA
-1178 VVAAEADAKTDA
+1178 VIAAETEAKADA
-1190 KPKAKSKSTRSKA
+1190 KPKAKAKAKSTRSKA

-1218 AVVASETETKADA
+1218 AAVADETEAKAKSTRSKAKKADA
-1231 KPKAKAKSTRSK
+1231 SSEDLAQAENAVVAAETSAKDDAKPKADSKPKAKAKSTRSK

-1251 EDLDQAESAAV
+1251 KDLAQAESAAI
-1262 AAETAAKDDAKPK
+1262 
-1275 ADTKP
+1275 AD
-1280 KAKSTRS
+1280 
-1287 KAKKADTSSED
+1287 
-1298 LAQAENAVVAAET
+1298 ET

-1325 KAKAKSTSSKAKKA
+1325 KAKAKSTRSKAKKA
-1339 DTSIADGGHEYVLV
+1339 DTSSADGGHEYVLV

-1366 GDTTSDVPLYSNKRD
+1366 VDTTADVQVYSDKRD
-1381 VLQAIKNSLKA
+1381 VLKAMKNFFKA
-1392 HREAFDN
+1392 HRAAFDN

-1473 YIELSQGA
+1473 YIELSQGD
-1481 RNFNNGLSYLAKV
+1481 RNFNNGLYYLAKAKV
-1494 KFEYIV
+1494 EYIV